1 MPFNWDEESKNKLR
15 EFWASGLSA
24 SLIGKEMGV
33 SKNSIIGAANRMKLP
48 PRAGPA
54 AFAALSSSSK
64 SQEQPVKISAVEPQ
78 EKPVEAV
85 QTPAPAVAVTL
96 NRILYTP
103 GNATMKTCR
112 FPSGDPKKF
121 DFRFCGKPAVTG
133 KSYCLACCKI
143 AYIKPSRAA

>member
-64 SQEQPVKISAVEPQ
+64 SQE
-78 EKPVEAV
+78 KPVEAV
-85 QTPAPAVAVTL
+85 QTPAPVVAVTL

-121 DFRFCGKPAVTG
+121 NFRFCGKPAVTG